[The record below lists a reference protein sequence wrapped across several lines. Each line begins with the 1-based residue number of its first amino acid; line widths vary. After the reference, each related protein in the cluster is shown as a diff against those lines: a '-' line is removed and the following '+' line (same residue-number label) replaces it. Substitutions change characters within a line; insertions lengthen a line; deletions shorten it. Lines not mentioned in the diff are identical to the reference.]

1 MLLVCGGVYDLVS
14 LECCLLIWLL
24 GVVCGFAR
32 LADFGWVYC
41 FVLLPGV
48 GGCYVCGF
56 ICCLLS
62 LVCSCFKC

>member
-1 MLLVCGGVYDLVS
+1 MIWFRSSAVCLFGCWVLFVGLFV
-14 LECCLLIWLL
+14 
-24 GVVCGFAR
+24 R
-32 LADFGWVYC
+32 LADFDW
-41 FVLLPGV
+41 FIVLLPGV